1 MFFKK
6 NSFTLLTIIII
17 IASFIVLFSGCSGKN
32 LLVTA
37 AEEIST
43 VETQPVILNSIEVNI
58 GSLNGPTSIG
68 MIKLHEE
75 KPSLGKNVT
84 SNYEIVPSPDIM
96 ISKLLSGEIDIAA
109 LPTNVAVKLYN
120 KGLDYKLVAIIGY
133 GVLYILKQNVEL
145 VTWEDLKNKKI
156 NVISKGSTPDVILRY
171 LMEKNN
177 LKPGTNVDLDY
188 SIEQVELSQ
197 LMIAG
202 KTSIAILPEPFV
214 TMILEKNDMVSIAFD
229 IEKEWKKV
237 ANNQSLPMS
246 CLVVNSKFL
255 EDNHDTVDNFLN
267 QYKQSIDWVNNN
279 PGQASLLVEKL
290 KIGMDARTAKE
301 AIPRCNIKFTDSD
314 TAKENIQNYIKILL
328 EFSPEDVGGKI
339 PDENFYY

>member
-6 NSFTLLTIIII
+6 YSSILLAIIII
-17 IASFIVLFSGCSGKN
+17 IASFIALFSGCSGKN
-32 LLVTA
+32 LPVTSI
-37 AEEIST
+37 EEIPT
-43 VETQPVILNSIEVNI
+43 VETQVTLSAITVNI
-58 GSLNGPTSIG
+58 GSLKGPTSIG

-84 SNYEIVPSPDIM
+84 SNYEIVASPDIM

-120 KGLDYKLVAIIGY
+120 KGLDYKLAAITGY
-133 GVLYILKQNVEL
+133 GVLYILKQDVEL
-145 VTWEDLKNKKI
+145 AAWEDLKNKKI

-177 LKPGTNVDLDY
+177 LKPGTDVELDY
-188 SIEQVELSQ
+188 SLEQVELSQ

-202 KTSIAILPEPFV
+202 KTNIAILPEPFV
-214 TMILEKNDMVSIAFD
+214 TMVLMKNDNVSIAFN
-229 IEKEWKKV
+229 IEEEWKKV
-237 ANNQSLPMS
+237 VNNQPLPMS
-246 CLVVNSKFL
+246 CLVVSSKL
-255 EDNHDTVDNFLN
+255 SENNHDTVDVFLN
-267 QYKQSIDWVNNN
+267 QYRQSIDWANNN
-279 PGQASLLVEKL
+279 PDEASLLIEKF
-290 KIGMDARTAKE
+290 KIGMDARTARE

-314 TAKENIQNYIKILL
+314 AAKESVQNYIKILL